1 MSQVPRTAPPVVRE
15 TPTSTSTS
23 TPTLAFTTFLH
34 ERFVD
39 VFLSQNRRAQF
50 GLLLACC
57 LLAFIWSGQV
67 QAQGFAAWL
76 AAVLAV
82 TSLRYRF
89 SERFVRRGFSPAA
102 CDATAQAAQI
112 ARIAALLFLN
122 GLLLALP
129 LLAFRQMSD
138 IERAAL
144 SIILMASATA
154 SVTTTSGYKFL
165 FLAFT
170 APMLLPLAL
179 AWATQHHEGRAHYS
193 ALGLAVLI
201 LLFQLFLL
209 GMGQKVHRDF
219 EESARFRYGEQGLN
233 RQLQGALAAADLSN
247 RAKTQFL
254 ATASHDLKQ
263 PIYCVNLLV
272 AALNLRRLDQG
283 ASEIAAQ
290 LAAVNQVLTRQLDTL
305 LDISKLDAGVTQPQL
320 KVVRLDLL
328 ALQHQGAMAAV
339 ARERGLEFVLE
350 VQDEVSALTDEALFT
365 RVLSNLTDN
374 AFKYTRRG
382 GSVRLRVW
390 CEGWNAVLTVAD
402 SGIGIAPEHH
412 EPVFGEFF
420 QVAAAGPARVPGL
433 GLGLAIV
440 RRLCSLLKVQLSMT
454 SAVGVGTSVS
464 LRLPTAANAE
474 VLGRPACS
482 AADTQGLTLLFIDD
496 DESVR
501 RSMRLLLEEL
511 GCTVYLADGVEQAMA
526 HARQHQIDFVLSDF
540 CLAVEQRGTDV
551 IRVVRQLH
559 PRARAALLSGDST
572 AELMLAAQAAGLPV
586 LYKPLALPA
595 LLAVL
600 RTAEPAEE
608 TLR

>member
-1 MSQVPRTAPPVVRE
+1 MSQVPRTALPVVSE
-15 TPTSTSTS
+15 P
-23 TPTLAFTTFLH
+23 PAPAPIAAFTTFLH

-39 VFLSQNRRAQF
+39 VFLSQNRRAQIA
-50 GLLLACC
+50 LLLACC
-57 LLAFIWSGQV
+57 LIAFIWSGPA
-67 QAQGFAAWL
+67 QAQGFAVWL
-76 AAVLAV
+76 AAVLLV

-89 SERFVRRGFSPAA
+89 SERFVRWGFSPAPREI
-102 CDATAQAAQI
+102 TAHASQI
-112 ARIAALLFLN
+112 ARIAALLFIN
-122 GLLLALP
+122 GLLLATP
-129 LLAFRQMSD
+129 LLAFGQMSD

-154 SVTTTSGYKFL
+154 SVTTTSGYRFL

-179 AWATQHHEGRAHYS
+179 AWAMLQQVGGERYS

-233 RQLQGALAAADLSN
+233 RQLQVALAAADLSN
-247 RAKTQFL
+247 RAKTHFL

-272 AALNLRRLDQG
+272 AALNLRPLDH
-283 ASEIAAQ
+283 ASSEIAAH

-305 LDISKLDAGVTQPQL
+305 LDISKLDAGVILPQL
-320 KVVRLDLL
+320 QVVRLDLL
-328 ALQHQGAMAAV
+328 AVQHHGAMAAV
-339 ARERGLEFVLE
+339 AKERGLDFRLDISDELSAMT
-350 VQDEVSALTDEALFT
+350 DEVLLT

-382 GSVRLRVW
+382 GTVRLRVW
-390 CEGWNAVLTVAD
+390 REGWNAMLRVSD

-412 EPVFGEFF
+412 DQVFSEFF
-420 QVAAAGPARVPGL
+420 QVTAVGSSSIPGL

-440 RRLCSLLKVQLSMT
+440 RRLCGLLDVQLSLT
-454 SAVGVGTSVS
+454 SAVGMGTSVS

-482 AADTQGLTLLFIDD
+482 AADTQGLALLFIDD
-496 DESVR
+496 DEFMR
-501 RSMRLLLEEL
+501 HSMRLLLEEL
-511 GCTVYLADGVEQAMA
+511 GCSVYLAEGVDQALA
-526 HARQHQIDFVLSDF
+526 QAQLHQIDFVLADF
-540 CLAVEQRGTDV
+540 CLAAEQRGTDA
-551 IRVVRQLH
+551 ILAVRQLH
-559 PRARAALLSGDST
+559 PRARAALLSGDSA
-572 AELMLAAQAAGLPV
+572 AELMLAAQVAGLPL

-600 RTAEPAEE
+600 RTAEPSEADEE
-608 TLR
+608 TLP